1 MGYAH
6 TYCYSVPTMG
16 MPILSNDKYNE
27 KFHITLHF
35 PAFKVFHFYC
45 VSGYIIAQIYSTS
58 QLNFAFFPLFTLI
71 FALSPLFTL
80 QKDKPYAI
88 LAKDY

>member
-27 KFHITLHF
+27 KFHITFYF

-58 QLNFAFFPLFTLI
+58 QLNFAFFPAFYFDFCPLPAFYFT
-71 FALSPLFTL
+71 
-80 QKDKPYAI
+80 KG
-88 LAKDY
+88 